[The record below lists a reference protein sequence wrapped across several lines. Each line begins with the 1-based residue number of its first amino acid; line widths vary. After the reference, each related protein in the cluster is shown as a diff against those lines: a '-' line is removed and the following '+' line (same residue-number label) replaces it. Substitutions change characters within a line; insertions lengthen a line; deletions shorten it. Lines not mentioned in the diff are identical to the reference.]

1 MSRFVLL
8 TMLATVLSMLGN
20 LTSLLAQTDPA
31 AAPSVDK
38 KPLVL
43 PLVYRSPQQRVLLA
57 MASPPETEAAK
68 KALREHKLKFDHRDW
83 IDTAQKDYSPYHLI
97 VGGSNCMDIWPNS
110 NAKEPAAFDPLEKFV
125 AEGGHLLLF
134 GTYNGRNCEH
144 LARFGI
150 DTDIYHDSG
159 GFRPVPGRT
168 EVLFKGM
175 EKIVPANN
183 KLTSAGNFVV
193 TQPHVMLL
201 QRHEKAAGPDQPAL
215 ATLAYKKGRV
225 TYTQVEPDYQND
237 LWLITVLL
245 NWASRGG
252 PTVEDQLGQNV
263 VLNERGL
270 AQQSKVA
277 VPSDADLK
285 AAEESI
291 RQTLRDSF
299 ADAMT
304 PEDKAKLADRLVE
317 MSRMESRPTFAFVCL
332 SLAKD
337 IHLESASPAN
347 VFAVIRQLG
356 SQFRIDDADENL
368 KAVRKL
374 AASVRDP
381 AGSAELAKECL
392 DLADELA
399 VAERFSDATE
409 CATLAKTATQTAKHR
424 HYQSLIL
431 PLTKR
436 LTLLAKETERIEPY
450 RKRLAKNQADAEAK
464 MEVGKFHCL
473 ILKDWEYGF
482 ALLNELQNVVFKDY
496 EWGHLPQVRQ
506 KEVTDPNVL
515 EVYGDKWLALANKVT
530 VGMRPAVHA
539 KAREWY
545 WKALSKTSGAQRAAI
560 EKKMSRIPT
569 AKFDLRV
576 SLKNGGPSTM
586 RISRNAIVWEQET
599 GTRPENVQ
607 VNNQAWNV
615 EAQPML
621 KNLGSTR
628 YFPEEVCLE
637 TAALVPVR
645 MRGTAKLTSVSPEE
659 LAIELNGDDEGEFII
674 KFGP

>member
-1 MSRFVLL
+1 MSRYVLL
-8 TMLATVLSMLGN
+8 TALVSVLSVLGN
-20 LTSLLAQTDPA
+20 LTSLLAQTDRA
-31 AAPSVDK
+31 VVPSVDNK
-38 KPLVL
+38 SLVL
-43 PLVYRSPQQRVLLA
+43 PLVYRSPRQRVLLA
-57 MASPPETEAAK
+57 MISVPEVEAAK
-68 KALREHKLKFDHRDW
+68 NALREHKLQFDHRSW

-110 NAKEPAAFDPLEKFV
+110 NAKEPAAFNPLEKFV

-144 LARFGI
+144 LLRFGI
-150 DTDIYHDSG
+150 HTDIYHDNAG
-159 GFRPVPGRT
+159 YRTVPGRT

-183 KLTSAGNFVV
+183 KLTSAGNFMM
-193 TQPHVMLL
+193 TQPHVMFL
-201 QRHEKAAGPDQPAL
+201 QRSEKAAGPDQPAL
-215 ATLAYKKGRV
+215 ATMAYKKGRV

-245 NWASRGG
+245 NWALKGG
-252 PTVEDQLGQNV
+252 PTVEDQLDQNV
-263 VLNERGL
+263 VLDERGL
-270 AQQSKVA
+270 AQQRKVA

-285 AAEESI
+285 GAEESI

-317 MSRMESRPTFAFVCL
+317 MSRMESRPAFAFVCL

-347 VFAVIRQLG
+347 VFAIIRQLG
-356 SQFRIDDADENL
+356 TQFRIDEADANL
-368 KAVRKL
+368 KAARKL
-374 AASVRDP
+374 GESVRDP
-381 AGSAELAKECL
+381 AGSAELAKACL

-409 CATLAKTATQTAKHR
+409 CAGLAKSAAQAAKHR
-424 HYQSLIL
+424 HYQSLVL

-436 LTLLAKETERIEPY
+436 LTLLVKETERIEPY
-450 RKRLAKNQADAEAK
+450 RKRLANNQADTEAK

-496 EWGHLPQVRQ
+496 EWGHLPQPRQ

-515 EVYGDKWLALANKVT
+515 EVYGDRWLALANKVT
-530 VGMRPAVHA
+530 AGMRPAVQA
-539 KAREWY
+539 QARIWY
-545 WKALSKTSGAQRAAI
+545 WKALSKTSGTQRAAI
-560 EKKMSRIPT
+560 EKKLSRIPT
-569 AKFDLRV
+569 TKFDLRV

-615 EAQPML
+615 EAQPVL

-645 MRGTAKLTSVSPEE
+645 MRGTAKLTTVSPEE

>member
-8 TMLATVLSMLGN
+8 TTLATAFSVLGS
-20 LTSLLAQTDPA
+20 LTSLPAQTDPA
-31 AAPSVDK
+31 AAPAVES

-83 IDTAQKDYSPYHLI
+83 IDTAQKDYSSYHLI

-110 NAKEPAAFDPLEKFV
+110 NAKEPAAFEPLEKFV

-150 DTDIYHDSG
+150 STGIYHDYAG
-159 GFRPVPGRT
+159 YRTVPGRT

-183 KLTSAGNFVV
+183 KLSSAGNFVV
-193 TQPHVMLL
+193 TQPHVMFL
-201 QRHEKAAGPDQPAL
+201 QRSEKAAGPDQPAL

-245 NWASRGG
+245 NWALKGG
-252 PTVEDQLGQNV
+252 PTVEDQLDQNV
-263 VLNERGL
+263 VLDERGI
-270 AQQSKVA
+270 AQQRKIA

-285 AAEESI
+285 AVEESI
-291 RQTLRDSF
+291 RQTLRDDF
-299 ADAMT
+299 ANAMT

-317 MSRMESRPTFAFVCL
+317 MSRMESRPAFAFVCL

-347 VFAVIRQLG
+347 VFAILRRLG
-356 SQFRIDDADENL
+356 AQFRIDEADANL
-368 KAVRKL
+368 KAARKL
-374 AASVRDP
+374 GESVRDP

-409 CATLAKTATQTAKHR
+409 CAGLAKSAAQAAKHR

-436 LTLLAKETERIEPY
+436 LTLLATETERVKPFRE
-450 RKRLAKNQADAEAK
+450 RLIKDKDDWEAREA
-464 MEVGKFHCL
+464 MCKFHCL
-473 ILKDWEYGF
+473 ILRDWEYG
-482 ALLNELQNVVFKDY
+482 LSLMKDDQHRF
-496 EWGHLPQVRQ
+496 WKDPAWQHLSQMEQ
-506 KEVTDPNVL
+506 KVPTDPNVL
-515 EVYGDKWLALANKVT
+515 EIYGEGWLAVANKVT
-530 VGMRPAVHA
+530 VGMRPAVQ
-539 KAREWY
+539 ARARAWY
-545 WKALSKTSGAQRAAI
+545 WKALSKSSGTQRAAI

-569 AKFDLRV
+569 TKFDLRV
-576 SLKNGGPSTM
+576 SLKIGGPSTM

-615 EAQPML
+615 DAQPVL

-637 TAALVPVR
+637 TATLVPVR